1 MTTKMY
7 HTVAAT
13 TLDHHTHRFLWRDM
27 NSNKEPDT
35 YVIQRV
41 SFGDK
46 PSGAIATVALRKT
59 AEMSKDRY
67 PEATEIIL
75 TNTYM
80 DDIIE
85 SVDTESKAKQL
96 TDDIENLLEQGGFKP
111 KEWIYSGIQS
121 NKNDDLRTLWFIK
134 RGTVSY
140 VSPFRTIRNLL
151 FFIFAVNWN
160 CNYVTVN

>member
-1 MTTKMY
+1 
-7 HTVAAT
+7 
-13 TLDHHTHRFLWRDM
+13 M

-41 SFGDK
+41 SFGEK

-85 SVDTESKAKQL
+85 SVDTESKAKQ
-96 TDDIENLLEQGGFKP
+96 
-111 KEWIYSGIQS
+111 S
-121 NKNDDLRTLWFIK
+121 N
-134 RGTVSY
+134 
-140 VSPFRTIRNLL
+140 
-151 FFIFAVNWN
+151 
-160 CNYVTVN
+160 

>member
-1 MTTKMY
+1 
-7 HTVAAT
+7 
-13 TLDHHTHRFLWRDM
+13 M

-46 PSGAIATVALRKT
+46 PSGAITTVTLRKT

-67 PEATEIIL
+67 PEVTEIIH

-85 SVDTESKAKQL
+85 SVDTESKAK
-96 TDDIENLLEQGGFKP
+96 
-111 KEWIYSGIQS
+111 
-121 NKNDDLRTLWFIK
+121 
-134 RGTVSY
+134 
-140 VSPFRTIRNLL
+140 
-151 FFIFAVNWN
+151 
-160 CNYVTVN
+160 